1 MENEAKNELQ
11 IAIELAKKELEEK
24 LIKRFGEKLHE
35 HKKMFAPR
43 KLSVIEVEDKLALLR
58 PIGATEVG
66 EFSLLIVNES
76 LEKASR
82 YLLEELWLDGDQEL
96 KNDEEYFIAAMM
108 SLQKVVEVKKSSFF
122 QL

>member
-1 MENEAKNELQ
+1 MEAKQTELQ

-24 LIKRFGEKLHE
+24 LINRFGEKFTE

-58 PIGATEVG
+58 PIGASEVG

-82 YLLEELWLDGDQEL
+82 YLLEELWLEGDQEL
-96 KNDEEYFIAAMM
+96 LNDEDYFIAAMM